1 MNSIALPS
9 GKSRVRPNRADLL
22 RPCATLALV
31 YAVLA
36 IAVTLGLA
44 ISFFGREELESIMW
58 FGSLAGLTGLLIIW
72 LQLIR
77 RTLRNFLGTGSAT
90 AAVLVHLLLWQP
102 VWDIGC
108 FNDVIITGQGIALM
122 GLWMWFV
129 PLVWWGGSVMADRR
143 SSNASTQSQEIQP
156 MTTRSIAYMRAVA
169 LVPLVSGLWVV
180 TFMTIAEW
188 TNSEQAGWT
197 TANLLGG
204 VFTAAGWVWAWRGR
218 VTFTPTTR
226 AGTLGL
232 ALALIVVCG
241 ASAFISSG
249 PAWIDSMS
257 LTLPLLAAGA
267 YMIGTAWIWRECAD
281 LGMTFDRPYP
291 LCPQCGY
298 NMTGL
303 TQARCPEC
311 GQSYTLDRLFA
322 ANLATD

>member
-1 MNSIALPS
+1 MNSIALS
-9 GKSRVRPNRADLL
+9 RGKSRVRPSRAGLL

-31 YAVLA
+31 YAVPA

-44 ISFFGREELESIMW
+44 ISFFRREETESIMW

-90 AAVLVHLLLWQP
+90 AAVLVHLLLWHP
-102 VWDIGC
+102 VWDVGC
-108 FNDVIITGQGIALM
+108 VNDVIITGQGIAFM

-129 PLVWWGGSVMADRR
+129 PFVWWGGSVMADRR
-143 SSNASTQSQEIQP
+143 SSNAFTQSQEIQP

-169 LVPLVSGLWVV
+169 LAPLVSGLWVV
-180 TFMTIAEW
+180 TFLIIEDWASSMDKAWIV
-188 TNSEQAGWT
+188 
-197 TANLLGG
+197 ANLLGG
-204 VFTAAGWVWAWRGR
+204 IFTAGGWVWAWRGR
-218 VTFTPTTR
+218 IHFTPTTR
-226 AGTLGL
+226 ARTLGL
-232 ALALIVVCG
+232 AGALIVVCG

-249 PAWIDSMS
+249 TDWIDSMS

-267 YMIGTAWIWRECAD
+267 YMIATAWIWRECVG
-281 LGMTFDRPYP
+281 LGMTFDRPCP

-303 TQARCPEC
+303 THARCPEC